1 MRVFENINIREIL
14 HSVKE
19 AIKKSFDEF
28 LRDPKAF
35 SVETADKAGQLIL
48 KAMDDEI
55 PPYATSYQVAK
66 AIRFNYLEWI
76 FWIQEDGYA
85 ANPEIYLVLPHGASA
100 RESMIS
106 LEKFLK
112 RRKFNIE
119 RCGFNRY
126 KISNGNIERFLTLS
140 TYSEVKALRK
150 NLKNFYEIL

>member
-1 MRVFENINIREIL
+1 MKDFKNIDLKAKID
-14 HSVKE
+14 SAKE
-19 AIKKSFDEF
+19 VLEKSFNEF
-28 LRDPKAF
+28 KRDPKAF
-35 SVETADKAGQLIL
+35 STKTAEKAGQLIL

-55 PPYATSYQVAK
+55 PPYATSYQIAN
-66 AIRFNYLEWI
+66 AIRFNYLEWR
-76 FWIQEDGYA
+76 FWMQADGYA

-100 RESMIS
+100 GESITS

-140 TYSEVKALRK
+140 TYPEVKALRK